1 MRRRCMR
8 LAAYGLLAAATACQ
22 MIDRIAPTTE
32 APPPVPGAART
43 AADELV
49 AYLARLRG
57 INEAGLA
64 AEVARQRQF
73 AATDPTDLARLK
85 AALALS
91 LSPQAE
97 ESDILTL
104 VDPVVRK
111 ENADPDA
118 RAVASFLQALAME
131 RRRLKEGATA
141 ARTGLQSERRAL
153 EAQKQRADALQERA
167 AQLQQKLDALTALE
181 KSLSDRPPPSR

>member
-1 MRRRCMR
+1 MMRRSMKI
-8 LAAYGLLAAATACQ
+8 AAFFLLAALGACS
-22 MIDRIAPTTE
+22 MMDRVAPITE
-32 APPPVPGAART
+32 AVRPTPGESRT

-57 INEAGLA
+57 MNEGGLA

-73 AATDPTDLARLK
+73 ASKDPSDLARLK

-97 ESDILTL
+97 ESDILML

-118 RAVASFLQALAME
+118 RAVASFLQALASE
-131 RRRLKEGATA
+131 RRRLKESATA
-141 ARTGLQSERRAL
+141 ARTGLRDERRAF

-167 AQLQQKLDALTALE
+167 SQLQQKLDALTELE